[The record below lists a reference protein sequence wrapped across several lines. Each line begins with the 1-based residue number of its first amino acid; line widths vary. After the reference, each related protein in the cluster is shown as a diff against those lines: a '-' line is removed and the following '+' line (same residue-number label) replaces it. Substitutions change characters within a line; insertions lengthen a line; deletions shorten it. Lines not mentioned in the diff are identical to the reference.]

1 MSNKY
6 LEELMHQIDEISC
19 ESDTLLIDAREGEP
33 AFVTVRRGTQV
44 FLWMQ
49 DESLS
54 KLIPVKTVTI
64 V

>member
-44 FLWMQ
+44 FFWMQ

-64 V
+64 A

>member
-1 MSNKY
+1 
-6 LEELMHQIDEISC
+6 MHQIDEISC

-33 AFVTVRRGTQV
+33 AFVTARRGTQV
-44 FLWMQ
+44 FLWVQ

-64 V
+64 A